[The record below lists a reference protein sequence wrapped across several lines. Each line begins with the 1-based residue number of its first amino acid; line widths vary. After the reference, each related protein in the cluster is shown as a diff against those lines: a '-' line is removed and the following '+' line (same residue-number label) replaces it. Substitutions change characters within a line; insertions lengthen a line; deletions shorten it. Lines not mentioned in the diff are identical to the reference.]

1 MRIKTLSKPI
11 LKQLVNDPIGQ
22 LLSRAGDVPLLITVP
37 HGGWEKIPAVPY
49 TRVKPPSITG
59 DSSYNS
65 SSVDTNTQLI
75 AGYLMDSLIRRGIAP
90 YVVMTKVQRRT
101 LDFNRSW
108 SHNIQSHAKN
118 LMYKTRANSVY
129 SLPYVAPRLKYRYDS
144 FFEQIDVF
152 QNQIKAN
159 FHSKISKALHI
170 DLHGTSLETS
180 GDFAI
185 GTLNGRSANSR
196 IISLKSNRSSL
207 ESLFSTKG
215 LKSSSRRGYLQGV
228 HIMKQY
234 GKSSGGFNS
243 VQLELGTTC
252 RATASDIKTAKTNEI
267 CAATAKKL
275 VIAIH
280 SWLNN
285 NRVI

>member
-1 MRIKTLSKPI
+1 VGL
-11 LKQLVNDPIGQ
+11 
-22 LLSRAGDVPLLITVP
+22 P

-75 AGYLMDSLIRRGIAP
+75 AGYL
-90 YVVMTKVQRRT
+90 
-101 LDFNRSW
+101 
-108 SHNIQSHAKN
+108 
-118 LMYKTRANSVY
+118 
-129 SLPYVAPRLKYRYDS
+129 
-144 FFEQIDVF
+144 
-152 QNQIKAN
+152 
-159 FHSKISKALHI
+159 
-170 DLHGTSLETS
+170 
-180 GDFAI
+180 
-185 GTLNGRSANSR
+185 
-196 IISLKSNRSSL
+196 
-207 ESLFSTKG
+207 
-215 LKSSSRRGYLQGV
+215 RRGYLQGV